1 VNALDYAVLL
11 ITLLGIAGYGMWRT
25 RSRRSLDTYLR
36 GARDTGW
43 FTIGI
48 AVMATQASATTF
60 LSTPGQGYQDGIGF
74 IQNYF
79 GAPLAMIVIA
89 AVFLPIFRRLKVY
102 TAYEYLGQRF
112 DQKTRLLGAGLF
124 LVQRGIAAGITVY
137 APAIVL
143 STVFGWRLDV
153 TIIASG
159 VLVLLY
165 TAAGGS
171 EAVSL
176 TQKYQFGVI
185 MIGMIAAFVV
195 LLSKLPAGFTLHDGF
210 TVAGGFGKLKAVDPT
225 LSLVPRY
232 TLWSGLI
239 GGMFLAMSYFG
250 ADQSQVQRYLG
261 GSSLRE
267 SRLGLMFN
275 AIFKIPLQLFI
286 LLLGAFI
293 FVFYQFERP
302 PVFFNQTAWQ
312 NAAQHGAAEKF
323 RPIESAYAAVE
334 VEKQQDVTRWLTAE
348 HAGDVTAAAAAHA
361 AARNAQAR
369 AEAIRADANKALHA
383 ADPRAPATDTDYVF
397 ITFILTYLPHGLIGL
412 LVTVFFAAT
421 LNSKAAE
428 LNALASATTVD
439 FYRHIINRDANDA
452 RCVTASR
459 WFTAL
464 WGCIAIGF
472 ALTITLAENLIQY
485 ANIIASI
492 FYPVLLGFFLVAFFL
507 KHVRGTA
514 VFWGAI
520 AAQAVT
526 IAIFLA
532 RRAHPDFPVSY
543 LWDNVIGCA
552 ACVLFSLLL
561 QAVLG
566 SAGSGQPRTAT
577 T

>member
-1 VNALDYAVLL
+1 MNGLDYAVLL
-11 ITLLGIAGYGMWRT
+11 VTILAIAGYGMWRT

-36 GARDTGW
+36 GARDTNW
-43 FTIGI
+43 FTIGV

-79 GAPLAMIVIA
+79 GAPLAMIIIA
-89 AVFLPIFRRLKVY
+89 AVFLPIFRRLNVY

-112 DQKTRLLGAGLF
+112 DRKTRLLGAGLF
-124 LVQRGIAAGITVY
+124 LLQRGIAAGITIY

-143 STVFGWRLDV
+143 STAMGWPLQL
-153 TIIASG
+153 TIMASG
-159 VLVLLY
+159 LLVLLY
-165 TAAGGS
+165 TVAGGS
-171 EAVSL
+171 EAVAL

-185 MIGMIAAFVV
+185 IAGMIAAFVV
-195 LLSKLPAGFTLHDGF
+195 LVTKLPPGLSLGDAF

-225 LSLVPRY
+225 LSLQPRY

-239 GGMFLAMSYFG
+239 GGLFLALSYFG

-261 GSSLRE
+261 GASLRE

-275 AIFKIPLQLFI
+275 AVFKIPMQLFI
-286 LLLGAFI
+286 LLLGALI

-302 PVFFNQTAWQ
+302 PVFFNQTAWHA
-312 NAAQHGAAEKF
+312 AAQTAPGKF
-323 RPIESAYAAVE
+323 SAIESDYAAAQ
-334 VEKQQDVTRWLTAE
+334 VEKQQEITRWLAAE
-348 HAGDVTAAAAAHA
+348 HAGDTAAST
-361 AARNAQAR
+361 AARSAARDSQAQAEAVRVR
-369 AEAIRADANKALHA
+369 AKAALRE
-383 ADPRAPATDTDYVF
+383 ADPRAPTTDTDYVF
-397 ITFILTYLPHGLIGL
+397 IHFIISYLPHGLIGL
-412 LVTVFFAAT
+412 LITVFFAAT

-439 FYRHIINRDANDA
+439 LYRHLINPSANDA

-464 WGCIAIGF
+464 WGLAAIGF
-472 ALTITLAENLIQY
+472 ALSITLAENLIQF

-492 FYPVLLGFFLVAFFL
+492 FYPVLLGLFFVAFFL
-507 KHVRGTA
+507 KKVGGTA
-514 VFWGAI
+514 VFWGAL

-526 IAIFLA
+526 VAIFFA
-532 RRAHPDFPVSY
+532 RGASADFPFSY

-552 ACVLFSLLL
+552 ACMLFSLVM
-561 QAVLG
+561 QATLPA
-566 SAGSGQPRTAT
+566 SREPATA
-577 T
+577 